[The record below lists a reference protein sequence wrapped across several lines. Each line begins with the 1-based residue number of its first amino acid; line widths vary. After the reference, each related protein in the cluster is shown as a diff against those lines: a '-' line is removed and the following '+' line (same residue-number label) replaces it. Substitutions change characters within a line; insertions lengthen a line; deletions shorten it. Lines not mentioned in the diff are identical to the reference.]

1 MSERNLTYL
10 LVFDGLADWEPAVTT
25 VGIAESDRYELIT
38 VGFDR
43 HPIKSMGG
51 LRILPDIPLT
61 ELDPD
66 RAALVMIPGGKL
78 WETEPNEDINPV
90 LKECYDQGVLTAF
103 ICAATLIP
111 ARLGLTSGVR
121 HTSNALSYLKTMF
134 PDYRDE
140 ASYVD
145 ELAVTGGNLITASG
159 LGSLEFAIEI
169 LRALDIYSEEE
180 RQARYQA
187 MKHGIIPP
195 GMM

>member
-1 MSERNLTYL
+1 MSERNLAYV
-10 LVFDGLADWEPAVTT
+10 LVFEGLADWEPAMTT
-25 VGIAESDRYELIT
+25 VGLNESDRYEMTT

-43 HPIKSMGG
+43 RPVKTMGG

-61 ELDPD
+61 ELDPE
-66 RAALVMIPGGKL
+66 RAALVMIPGGRL
-78 WETEPNEDINPV
+78 WEAEPNEDIYPV
-90 LKECYDQGVLTAF
+90 LKDCYDRSVITAF

-111 ARLGLTSGVR
+111 ARLGLAAGVR
-121 HTSNALSYLKTMF
+121 HTSNALAYLKTMV

-159 LGSLEFAIEI
+159 LGSLEFALEI
-169 LRALDIYSEEE
+169 FRALDIYSEEE

-187 MKHGIIPP
+187 MKTGVMPQGI
-195 GMM
+195 